1 MYTQFFGLTK
11 APFSLT
17 PDQEFLYLSEQHK
30 NALNS
35 LKYGILQPSGFTV
48 LTGEIGC
55 GKSTLLR
62 NLINDIDSTCEVGVI
77 TNTHA
82 SFGNLLEWVLSAFN
96 LKNET
101 DNEVERYQLF
111 RGFIAKQKLK
121 NRRAVLVIDEAQNMA
136 ISLLEELRLLSNL
149 NDGQET
155 TLQIILC
162 GQTELLEK
170 LNDTGLTQFAQ
181 RIAIEYH
188 LKPLNHEETAR
199 YIAHRLKV
207 AGAQSA
213 IFSPQALLAIF
224 QHSGGIPRII
234 NNIADMALVF
244 AFANDSK
251 VEYETVMEV
260 INQRKTGGIKRPRS
274 LTESNDESI
283 SKNRDPLLTSHALVK
298 RPKTELV
305 SLSLITSF
313 AGVQSI
319 SRIAANADS

>member
-17 PDQEFLYLSEQHK
+17 PDQDFLYLSEQHK
-30 NALNS
+30 DALSS
-35 LKYGILQPSGFTV
+35 LKYGILQQSGFSV
-48 LTGEIGC
+48 LTGEIGS

-62 NLINDIDSTCEVGVI
+62 NLVNDLDSTCEVGVI

-82 SFGNLLEWVLSAFN
+82 SFGHLLEWVLCAFN
-96 LKNET
+96 LKNVADSEA
-101 DNEVERYQLF
+101 ERYQQF
-111 RGFIAKQKLK
+111 CGFIAKQKLK
-121 NRRAVLVIDEAQNMA
+121 NRRAVLVIDEAQNLA
-136 ISLLEELRLLSNL
+136 ISTLEELRLLSNL

-162 GQTELLEK
+162 GQTELLKK
-170 LNDTGLTQFAQ
+170 LNDPELTQFAQ

-188 LKPLNHEETAR
+188 LNPLNHEETAR

-207 AGAQSA
+207 AGAQSG
-213 IFSPQALLAIF
+213 IFSPQALLAVY
-224 QHSGGIPRII
+224 QHSGGIPRVI
-234 NNIADMALVF
+234 NNIADMAMVF

-260 INQRKTGGIKRPRS
+260 VNQRRTGGIIKPS
-274 LTESNDESI
+274 SSTGSNVESI
-283 SKNRDPLLTSHALVK
+283 SKNRGLKPTSQALVK

-305 SLSLITSF
+305 SLSLITSYP
-313 AGVQSI
+313 GVQSI